1 MQQTDEDQIKSV
13 LAQYEEI
20 AQITTKAL
28 ARIHEL
34 GLEPAATIA
43 AEAFAAAL
51 ATRMGTKDQQD
62 Q

>member
-1 MQQTDEDQIKSV
+1 MQQTDEDQLKNM

-34 GLEPAATIA
+34 GLEPAATIG

-51 ATRMGTKDQQD
+51 AARMGTKQD
-62 Q
+62 R